1 MSANQDRVDNLIP
14 FYRNTA
20 ESTLQ
25 EELEENGIELN
36 GEFLK
41 DVGVVL
47 LGLFTYA
54 MCIVVP
60 IICYHYLTN

>member
-1 MSANQDRVDNLIP
+1 MSANQDQVDNLIP
-14 FYRNTA
+14 FYRDIA

>member
-1 MSANQDRVDNLIP
+1 MSANQDQVDNLIP

>member
-1 MSANQDRVDNLIP
+1 MRANQERVDNLIP
-14 FYRNTA
+14 FYQNTA
-20 ESTLQ
+20 ESTLR

-47 LGLFTYA
+47 LSLFTFA

-60 IICYHYLTN
+60 VICYHYLTN